1 MVSVASAGTAE
12 RMAARILFKVPRAG
26 CGTPA
31 RYSSTFFGA
40 PLPFAGELRLPDFT
54 FFMRAMLQEAP
65 VHVHACPVYSWL
77 SLRRVS
83 ERDPESVDATND
95 ELTHPVDGIVRF
107 FHNFDSI
114 PVVRKITAFRV
125 RESVEQGRKWRT

>member
-1 MVSVASAGTAE
+1 MVSLVFGGTTD
-12 RMAARILFKVPRAG
+12 RITARILFKVLRAG
-26 CGTPA
+26 SGTPA
-31 RYSSTFFGA
+31 RYSSMLFGV
-40 PLPFAGELRLPDFT
+40 PLPFVVELRLPDFT